1 MSEELAQ
8 QVVLAAVNAA
18 GPMKSHGEWRAK
30 VSDLIPEIAAMLSE
44 GAPQTVAAEN
54 VIGAFRFVAA
64 IVGWEVEATSKRV
77 LVELK
82 PDTPSSRSKH
92 PEGHET
98 IRTYRT
104 DSPMGKAQLRQLE
117 EAGRGAKIL
126 VYRAMEKMAN
136 GDEARLLAH
145 FVVLDRSPGERPV
158 GAGQAPVH
166 PPTGAAT
173 PATTDERERDPLGK
187 RFNDLPA
194 KTLVR
199 VTKRLRAEGISFPT
213 PEPEHA
219 DRFIAIIIEE
229 ETNG

>member
-1 MSEELAQ
+1 MSEGLSQ

-44 GAPQTVAAEN
+44 GAPQTVAADN
-54 VIGAFRFVAA
+54 VISAFRFVAA
-64 IVGWEVEATSKRV
+64 IVGWELEATSKRV
-77 LVELK
+77 VVELK
-82 PDTPSSRSKH
+82 PDTPSTRSKH
-92 PEGHET
+92 PDGHET

-104 DSPMGKAQLRQLE
+104 DSPMGRAQLRQLE

-145 FVVLDRSPGERPV
+145 FVVLDRSPGEPP
-158 GAGQAPVH
+158 A
-166 PPTGAAT
+166 PTGRPASTGEAP
-173 PATTDERERDPLGK
+173 PATTDRERDPLAK
-187 RFNDLPA
+187 RFNDLPS
-194 KTLVR
+194 KVLVR
-199 VTKRLRAEGISFPT
+199 VTKRLRVEGISFPA

-229 ETNG
+229 EKNG